1 MGIFFSSF
9 SYGQSNSA
17 NNAQIQDLIVL
28 GYPLI
33 YELDVSKDSILS
45 ITYKNISNATILFVS
60 FIVEWNDNGDI
71 KRTLARIDKTTDV
84 NASANSRWQFP
95 KSIDLSKP
103 INVVEIIVSLNGVLG
118 QERYN
123 EFQAQHMLARSR
135 YSQGQIASEIEA
147 ERQRAEAEAEVRR
160 IAEAERQRIAREEA
174 EARRAAEA
182 EARLQAETERQRVQ
196 AAEAE
201 ARRLAEAERQRLE
214 QQQAAQNREATIQ
227 RQRAEAEA
235 AQRKAEAEAAQY
247 MLSGTFSAN
256 DTNMSVMFDGNDFL
270 MVNNGVPTS
279 AATYTVSG
287 NTITVRGGDNIVA
300 FTWTIIDSNTIRT
313 HTNNILKKI
322 TSISGR
328 FYGQRGDFG
337 QFSHEFRGNVFISYL
352 NTTPL
357 FNGTFTVSGS
367 KINIIG
373 KDIDGKSSQF
383 TLIITDSNTISDG
396 NYFYRRR

>member
-45 ITYKNISNATILFVS
+45 ITYKNISNTTILFVS

-123 EFQAQHMLARSR
+123 VFQAQHMLARSR

-147 ERQRAEAEAEVRR
+147 ERQRAEAEAEARR
-160 IAEAERQRIAREEA
+160 IAEVERQRIARE
-174 EARRAAEA
+174 EA
-182 EARLQAETERQRVQ
+182 EARLQAETERQRI
-196 AAEAE
+196 
-201 ARRLAEAERQRLE
+201 E

-235 AQRKAEAEAAQY
+235 TQRKAEAEAAQSK
-247 MLSGTFSAN
+247 LSGTFSAN
-256 DTNMSVMFDGNDFL
+256 DTNMSAMFDGNDFI
-270 MVNNGVPTS
+270 MVNNGVPTG

-287 NTITVRGGDNIVA
+287 NTITVRGGDNNVA

-313 HTNNILKKI
+313 HTNNILKK
-322 TSISGR
+322 
-328 FYGQRGDFG
+328 
-337 QFSHEFRGNVFISYL
+337 
-352 NTTPL
+352 
-357 FNGTFTVSGS
+357 
-367 KINIIG
+367 
-373 KDIDGKSSQF
+373 
-383 TLIITDSNTISDG
+383 
-396 NYFYRRR
+396 